1 MLAIISGGMEVLGVS
16 MRTSVEYS
24 LGPLLRLIGASIA
37 CQYQLSPDHEAS
49 LALEIYML
57 T

>member
-1 MLAIISGGMEVLGVS
+1 MLAIISGGMEVLGVG

-24 LGPLLRLIGASIA
+24 LGPLLLLIGASIA

-49 LALEIYML
+49 LVLEIYML